1 MISNLFVQWY
11 ISSLEATVATSF
23 VNQGMESIY
32 KIQNGAFLLNV
43 FTYFLAPL
51 VFIVVSMQGQD
62 TQGTHK

>member
-1 MISNLFVQWY
+1 MISNLFVQCY
-11 ISSLEATVATSF
+11 ITCPEATVATSF

-32 KIQNGAFLLNV
+32 KIQKGAFLLNV

-51 VFIVVSMQGQD
+51 VFIVASMQGQD